1 MCGMAVNV
9 EKIVEKP
16 NKIFML
22 SKNDTDLYFIDSDIV
37 RFFGDNIGILSVD
50 PNHIRLDHDNF
61 NKNEP
66 KSIICVMYTV

>member
-1 MCGMAVNV
+1 MAVNV

-50 PNHIRLDHDNF
+50 PNNIRLDHDNF

>member
-50 PNHIRLDHDNF
+50 PNNIRLDHDNF